1 MAEENQEPAQKRD
14 QKKKPEEKAAGIRPE
29 VKRPESQPAGNAPE
43 VKNPE
48 SPPAGTTPDQ
58 TKPEPQPATPQEQ
71 KKPDILPGG
80 STPIPAGAVFVP
92 AAAMPDV
99 KPPVPHDLL
108 HETTDQTWEKTVEK
122 SELPVAVMFY
132 SPTCVF
138 CHQMEPYFRRYAE
151 EYRDKVVFARTD
163 VMTSPWI
170 IERYGVRSTPT
181 FKFFCSGKPVQEM
194 LGAVYPAL
202 LKKVIDEVLIHGKEC
217 AKGSTGIDYDI
228 TGYG

>member
-1 MAEENQEPAQKRD
+1 MAEEDQEQAQKRD
-14 QKKKPEEKAAGIRPE
+14 QKKKPEEKPTDTMPE
-29 VKRPESQPAGNAPE
+29 VK
-43 VKNPE
+43 
-48 SPPAGTTPDQ
+48 
-58 TKPEPQPATPQEQ
+58 KPEPQSAGTVPEQ
-71 KKPDILPGG
+71 KKPEPQTTGAAPDQKRPEIQPGG
-80 STPIPAGAVFVP
+80 STPIPSRVDLAPAGAIP
-92 AAAMPDV
+92 EM
-99 KPPVPHDLL
+99 KPPATHDLL

-122 SELPVAVMFY
+122 SELPVVVMFY

-138 CHQMEPYFRRYAE
+138 CHQMEPYFRHYAE
-151 EYRDKVVFARTD
+151 EYRDKVIFARTD

-170 IERYGVRSTPT
+170 TERYGVRSTPT
-181 FKFFCSGKPVQEM
+181 FKFFCSGKTVQEM